1 VDEGFQPHPL
11 PLSVKGNSN
20 VPLRD
25 FQEYLPELH
34 TKLSPTPHRTYSF
47 SITKTIWLKVLMEMT
62 EILCNNDAKSVN
74 IV

>member
-34 TKLSPTPHRTYSF
+34 TKLSYPTQNVFLLYYKDHLV
-47 SITKTIWLKVLMEMT
+47 KGVDG
-62 EILCNNDAKSVN
+62 NDRNSL
-74 IV
+74 